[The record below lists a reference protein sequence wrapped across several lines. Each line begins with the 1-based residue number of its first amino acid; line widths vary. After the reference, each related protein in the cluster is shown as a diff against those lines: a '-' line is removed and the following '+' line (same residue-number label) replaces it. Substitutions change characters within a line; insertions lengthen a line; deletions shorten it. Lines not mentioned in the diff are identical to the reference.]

1 MLKKFKSSMLATDLA
16 DYLVRKVPFRQA
28 HSTVGK
34 LDNTAGKLVQYAIN
48 KSKGF
53 EELSLDECRS
63 FSPLF
68 AKDVYI
74 ITAEVS
80 IAARNV
86 IGGTALE
93 QAVAALAQ
101 ARKLIG
107 VENEKQ
113 AD

>member
-1 MLKKFKSSMLATDLA
+1 MLRKFKSGMLATDLA

-53 EELSLDECRS
+53 EELNLDECHWWHCSGAGGSS
-63 FSPLF
+63 FGAGQKAYWS
-68 AKDVYI
+68 
-74 ITAEVS
+74 
-80 IAARNV
+80 
-86 IGGTALE
+86 G
-93 QAVAALAQ
+93 
-101 ARKLIG
+101 
-107 VENEKQ
+107 ENEKQ